1 MTIQQRQLPHS
12 GKAFQKITAL
22 WALNEAAL
30 GGILHAFDIPFTG
43 LIVGGVASI
52 LIALLA
58 FLSVKK
64 GSITK
69 ATLIVIVIKAVVSP
83 YTPLAAFV
91 AVLVQGL
98 MGELLFSSKKFFT
111 VSAIALAV
119 FASIYSALQKLFL
132 VSLLFGTTLWKS
144 IDLFFNYVLKQFNFL
159 GADIHFSY
167 YLIVFY
173 LMLHLIFG
181 TLFGI
186 IAARIPKVLVNL
198 SDASLLI
205 PPDKIMIEES
215 KTAPSSQKK
224 KRKFWFQRV
233 SGIVVFLIL
242 FSALFVSYFY
252 TEHHNGNAAAILIT
266 IIRAIGISLLWFFFI
281 GPIALKY
288 FKKLIASNQNK
299 YTVEIESILQTLPL
313 YKKIIQECFSRSSSD
328 SGFARIKLFAKLT
341 LINIL
346 FFDLYE

>member
-1 MTIQQRQLPHS
+1 MTAQLRQFPHS

-30 GGILHAFDIPFTG
+30 GGLLHAFDIPFTG
-43 LIVGGVASI
+43 LIVGGVASV

-58 FLSVKK
+58 FLSDKR

-83 YTPLAAFV
+83 YTPIAAFV
-91 AVLVQGL
+91 AVLIQGL
-98 MGELLFSSKKFFT
+98 LGELLFSSKKFFAI
-111 VSAIALAV
+111 SAVTLAV
-119 FASIYSALQKLFL
+119 LSSMYSALQKLFL
-132 VSLLFGTTLWKS
+132 VTILFGTTLWKS
-144 IDLFFNYVLKQFNFL
+144 IDLFFNYVLKQLSFL
-159 GADIHFSY
+159 GPDIHFSY

-186 IAARIPKVLVNL
+186 IAARIPKVVISLTD
-198 SDASLLI
+198 SSLLI
-205 PPDKIMIEES
+205 PLEKIKIVES
-215 KTAPSSQKK
+215 ESLSSAKK
-224 KRKFWFQRV
+224 KKKFWFQKL
-233 SGIVVFLIL
+233 SGIVVFVFLL
-242 FSALFVSYFY
+242 TALFISYFY
-252 TEHHNGNAAAILIT
+252 TEHHNGNASVILIT
-266 IIRAIGISLLWFFFI
+266 IFRAIGITLLWFFFF

-299 YTVEIESILQTLPL
+299 YTVEIESILLTLPY
-313 YKKIIQECFSRSSSD
+313 YKTIIKECYALASASS
-328 SGFARIKLFAKLT
+328 GLVRLRLFAKLT

>member
-1 MTIQQRQLPHS
+1 MTSQLRQFPHS
-12 GKAFQKITAL
+12 GKAFPKIIAL

-30 GGILHAFDIPFTG
+30 GGLLHAFDIPFTG
-43 LIVGGVASI
+43 LIVGGVASV

-58 FLSVKK
+58 FLSDKR

-91 AVLVQGL
+91 AVFIQGL
-98 MGELLFSSKKFFT
+98 LGELLFSSKKFFA
-111 VSAIALAV
+111 VSAITLAV
-119 FASIYSALQKLFL
+119 LSSMYSALQKLFL
-132 VSLLFGTTLWKS
+132 VTILFGTTLWKS
-144 IDLFFNYVLKQFNFL
+144 IDLFFNYVLKQLSFL

-167 YLIVFY
+167 YLIAFY

-186 IAARIPKVLVNL
+186 IAARIPKVVSGLTD
-198 SDASLLI
+198 SSLLI
-205 PPDKIMIEES
+205 PLERIKIVES
-215 KTAPSSQKK
+215 ESLSPAKK
-224 KRKFWFQRV
+224 KKKFWFQKI
-233 SGIVVFLIL
+233 SGIIVFVLL
-242 FSALFVSYFY
+242 LTALFISYFY
-252 TEHHNGNAAAILIT
+252 TEHHNGNVSAILVT
-266 IIRAIGISLLWFFFI
+266 IFRAIGITLLWFFFF

-299 YTVEIESILQTLPL
+299 YTVEIESILQTLPY
-313 YKKIIQECFSRSSSD
+313 YKKIIQESFSLASSS
-328 SGFARIKLFAKLT
+328 SGIARLKLFAKLT

-346 FFDLYE
+346 FFDLHD

>member
-1 MTIQQRQLPHS
+1 MTDQQRQFPHS

-30 GGILHAFDIPFTG
+30 GGFLHAFDIPFTG

-52 LIALLA
+52 LITLLA
-58 FLSVKK
+58 YFSDKK
-64 GSITK
+64 GNITK

-91 AVLVQGL
+91 AVIIQGL
-98 MGELLFSSKKFFT
+98 LGELLFSSKKFFAL
-111 VSAIALAV
+111 SAITLAIL
-119 FASIYSALQKLFL
+119 ASMYSALQKLFL
-132 VSLLFGTTLWKS
+132 VSILFGTTLWKS
-144 IDLFFNYVLKQFNFL
+144 IDLFFNYVLKQLSFL
-159 GADIHFSY
+159 GSDIHFSY

-186 IAARIPKVLVNL
+186 IAAKIPKVLGNF

-205 PPDKIMIEES
+205 PREKIKIEES
-215 KTAPSSQKK
+215 NLQSSTKKK
-224 KRKFWFQRV
+224 KRKYWWQRA
-233 SGIVVFLIL
+233 SGIAVFVLL
-242 FSALFVSYFY
+242 LSALLISYFY
-252 TEHHNGNAAAILIT
+252 AGKHNGNASAILIT
-266 IIRAIGISLLWFFFI
+266 IIRAIGITLLWFFFI

-288 FKKLIASNQNK
+288 FRKLIASNQNK
-299 YTVEIESILQTLPL
+299 YTVEIESIIETLPY
-313 YKKIIQECFSRSSSD
+313 YKKIIQECFTIASSA
-328 SGFARIKLFAKLT
+328 SGFARVKLFTKLT

>member
-1 MTIQQRQLPHS
+1 MTVQQQQFPHS

-30 GGILHAFDIPFTG
+30 GGLLHAFDIPFTG
-43 LIVGGVASI
+43 LIVGGVASV

-58 FLSVKK
+58 FFSDKR

-83 YTPLAAFV
+83 YTPLAAFA
-91 AVLVQGL
+91 AVLIQGL
-98 MGELLFSSKKFFT
+98 LGELLFSTKKFFAI
-111 VSAIALAV
+111 SAVTLAV
-119 FASIYSALQKLFL
+119 FSSMYSALQKLFL
-132 VSLLFGTTLWKS
+132 VTILFGTTLWKS
-144 IDLFFNYVLKQFNFL
+144 IDFFFNYVLKQLSFL

-186 IAARIPKVLVNL
+186 IAARIPKIVSNL
-198 SDASLLI
+198 TDSSLLI
-205 PPDKIMIEES
+205 PVEKIKIISSES
-215 KTAPSSQKK
+215 LSSAKK
-224 KRKFWFQRV
+224 KKKFWFQKL
-233 SGIVVFLIL
+233 SGIVVLVCL
-242 FSALFVSYFY
+242 FTALFISYFY
-252 TEHHNGNAAAILIT
+252 TGHHSGNASAILIT
-266 IIRAIGISLLWFFFI
+266 IFRAIGITLLWFFFF
-281 GPIALKY
+281 GPVALKY
-288 FKKLIASNQNK
+288 FRKLIASNQNK
-299 YTVEIESILQTLPL
+299 YTLEIESILLTIP
-313 YKKIIQECFSRSSSD
+313 YYRKIIQECFTRSSTS
-328 SGFARIKLFAKLT
+328 SGIARLKLFAKLT

>member
-1 MTIQQRQLPHS
+1 MTDKQRQLPNS

-30 GGILHAFDIPFTG
+30 GGLLHAFDIPFTG

-58 FLSVKK
+58 YFSDKK

-98 MGELLFSSKKFFT
+98 LGELLFSSKKFFAF
-111 VSAIALAV
+111 SAVTLAV
-119 FASIYSALQKLFL
+119 LASMYSALQKLFMIT
-132 VSLLFGTTLWKS
+132 VLFGTTLWKS
-144 IDLFFNYVLKQFNFL
+144 IDLFFNYVLKQLSFL

-167 YLIVFY
+167 YLIIFY
-173 LMLHLIFG
+173 LMLHFIFG
-181 TLFGI
+181 ILFGV
-186 IAARIPKVLVNL
+186 IAARIPKVMGSF
-198 SDASLLI
+198 SDTTLLI
-205 PPDKIMIEES
+205 SREKIKLEES
-215 KTAPSSQKK
+215 NSLPSAKK
-224 KRKFWFQRV
+224 KKKKFWWQRL
-233 SGIVVFLIL
+233 SGIIVFVFLLSSL
-242 FSALFVSYFY
+242 FISYFY
-252 TEHHNGNAAAILIT
+252 AGKYAGNASAILIT
-266 IIRAIGISLLWFFFI
+266 IVRAVGITLLWFFFI

-288 FKKLIASNQNK
+288 FKKLISSSQNK
-299 YTVEIESILQTLPL
+299 YTIEIESIIETLPY
-313 YKKIIQECFSRSSSD
+313 YKKIVRECFVIASSASGLSRV
-328 SGFARIKLFAKLT
+328 KLFTKLT
-341 LINIL
+341 IINIL